1 MLKTLGELSP
11 QVAPQ
16 PKIHSLALRL
26 GRVAQGTID
35 AALASINAYDWDL
48 AAADLLVHEAG
59 GLLTDF
65 NGQRLR
71 YNQPK
76 PTHGALLA
84 AGPGRHATLMEIVS
98 QRRNAFA

>member
-1 MLKTLGELSP
+1 
-11 QVAPQ
+11 
-16 PKIHSLALRL
+16 
-26 GRVAQGTID
+26 
-35 AALASINAYDWDL
+35 
-48 AAADLLVHEAG
+48 VHEAG

-84 AGPGRHATLMEIVS
+84 AGPGRHATLMEVVS
-98 QRRNAFA
+98 QRRGAFA